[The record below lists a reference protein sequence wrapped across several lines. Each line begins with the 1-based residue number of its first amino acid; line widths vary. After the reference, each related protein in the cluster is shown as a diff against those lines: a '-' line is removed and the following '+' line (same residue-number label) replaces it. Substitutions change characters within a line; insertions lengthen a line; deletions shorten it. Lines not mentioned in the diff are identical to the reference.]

1 VLYLMMEVCCE
12 TDYVRHHA
20 QKALDEAA
28 QSLGLPHAVVV
39 SAHFLAELA
48 GRFDTK
54 VPRMEFFY
62 RDMRRRLRILVDTDG
77 AVERDLGQLMC
88 VSSRTLPA
96 SGLAEAAASGV
107 EAPQQAGR

>member
-1 VLYLMMEVCCE
+1 MMEVCCE

-39 SAHFLAELA
+39 SAHFLADRAELA
-48 GRFDTK
+48 GRSATK